1 MNANTANTITRRS
14 FLTASAVGAFTF
26 PSVFA
31 TQSSPLFINDDEDAS
46 VEPGLDESFT
56 AVDDMFEVEWDSELW
71 SEYELT
77 GLSSDGTIR
86 LRNRDKKDRWDPGYT
101 LSISYQDIDW
111 GSETVQDAIDG
122 WFTLGMLGS
131 VILDTWDDD
140 DEMGFI
146 FNSGTWEAN
155 TRTLMVFIYRPI
167 AGQPERRLWST
178 MVCDQAIFDADQVSD
193 LLEGFSIDGGPFS
206 LKYHNEDLVRFLE
219 ANLD

>member
-1 MNANTANTITRRS
+1 MNANTPNTMTRRS
-14 FLTASAVGAFTF
+14 FLTASAAGAFTV

-31 TQSSPLFINDDEDAS
+31 TQSSPLFIDDDENAS
-46 VEPGLDESFT
+46 VESGFDESFT
-56 AVDDMFEVEWDSELW
+56 AVDDMFEVEWDSKLW
-71 SEYELT
+71 SEYEPD
-77 GLSSDGTIR
+77 GPSSDGVIR
-86 LRNRDKKDRWDPGYT
+86 LWNRDKKDRWDPGYT
-101 LSISYQDIDW
+101 LKVSYQRIAW
-111 GSETVQDAIDG
+111 GTETVEEAIDN

-178 MVCDQAIFDADQVSD
+178 MVYDQVIFDADHVRE
-193 LLEGFSIDGGPFS
+193 LLGGFSIDGGPFTQ
-206 LKYHNEDLVRFLE
+206 KYSDDDLVSFLE